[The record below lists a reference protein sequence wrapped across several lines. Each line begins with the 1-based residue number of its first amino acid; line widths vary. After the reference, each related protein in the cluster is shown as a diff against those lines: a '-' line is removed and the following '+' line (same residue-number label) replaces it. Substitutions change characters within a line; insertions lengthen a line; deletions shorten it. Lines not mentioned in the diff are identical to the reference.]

1 MQIKTWR
8 RWWGGQ
14 KVSIYLT
21 GAARRQWEI
30 AYLFSAFQT
39 VTRMQTRTRTEMYTH
54 NASHKIPARHM
65 QNGEDGRIQPAFRT
79 LAQSALN
86 TQVALYENLPI
97 SYYCTT
103 IILSPSL
110 FNLFTHRH
118 LVKKKSLNYCFWYQL
133 VWGHA
138 TKINLSILS

>member
-97 SYYCTT
+97 SYYYTT

-118 LVKKKSLNYCFWYQL
+118 LVKKKKKKK
-133 VWGHA
+133 V
-138 TKINLSILS
+138 